1 MTNSK
6 TTENFLK
13 IGEDIL
19 SLRKDIINLW
29 EKIILLNPF
38 SNESEKDYIIYLDTI
53 LQDDVL
59 KRSEIKRYNTLKAEK
74 LSERMNKYYSMFIQE
89 FSAVLLADGY
99 SYSRK
104 IFYTTPNFPSLFM
117 FTRKEILN
125 TSIDDLLPD
134 VIQNF
139 VRNLIEDVLKFSNLI
154 YIQYII

>member
-6 TTENFLK
+6 TTEHFLK

-38 SNESEKDYIIYLDTI
+38 SNENEKDYIIYLDTI

-59 KRSEIKRYNTLKAEK
+59 KRSEIKRHNTLKAEK
-74 LSERMNKYYSMFIQE
+74 LTERMNKYNSMFIQE

-104 IFYTTPNFPSLFM
+104 IFYTTSNFPSLFM

-125 TSIDDLLPD
+125 TSIDDLLPN

-139 VRNLIEDVLKFSNLI
+139 FRNLIEDVLKFSNLI